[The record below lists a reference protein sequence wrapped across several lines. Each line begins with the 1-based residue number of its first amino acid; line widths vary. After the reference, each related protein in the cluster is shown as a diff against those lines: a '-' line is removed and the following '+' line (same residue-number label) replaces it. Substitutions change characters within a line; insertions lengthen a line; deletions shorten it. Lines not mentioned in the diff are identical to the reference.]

1 MNIDTLIYLRDNVIF
16 GLGREKRLDFSN
28 KNWGF
33 SVFKYKEQSKKE

>member
-16 GLGREKRLDFSN
+16 GLGRENKLDFSN

-33 SVFKYKEQSKKE
+33 SVFKYKEQNKKE